1 MADGDKIKQVFWNIA
16 ENAVRAMREGGV
28 LRVSIERMGDD
39 WQVSFADTGTGMT
52 PQQTEKIFEPFQSNF
67 EGGTGLGLA
76 VVYQIVQAHEGKVW
90 ARSKPGQGT
99 TFVLRLRRLDA
110 ERSVAVGSSR
120 PWRRSK
126 PSQSHSSGD
135 SLQRPPGQGGRVANI
150 LVCDDERSIC
160 EMLDIALRREGHRV
174 ETVNSGQAAKNKID
188 GNLYDLIITDIK
200 MPNIDGIEVL
210 KHAHRVSPDSP
221 VILITAVDDYE
232 AAVEAVKAGGASDY
246 IRKSPGLVDE
256 IKLAINRVLEK
267 LSLSKQNFALRRDNA
282 AHNSLDNIIGSSAA
296 MEKLKQTLRTVASTA
311 STVLIH
317 GESGTGKE
325 LVARAVHICSPRA
338 GEPFVSVNCGAFPE
352 TLLESELFGYLK
364 GAFTGANQNKRGL
377 FEVAG
382 GGTIFLDEISEMTLA
397 MQVKLLRVLQE
408 RTVRPVGGTSEIP
421 IDVRVIA
428 ATNRDLDK
436 AVAEN
441 LFREDLYYRLN
452 VIPIRVPNLRERRED
467 IPLLANH
474 FQKKYAAAAGRSILR
489 VNKESLEAL
498 CGYEWPGNVR
508 QLENTVERAVALET
522 TEELHVEL
530 PAERPKARA
539 AAAGVGISGNMG
551 EVAAGRGAAARGRH
565 GNLRCRHRAHASADF
580 AGALKRR
587 ADEGR
592 RSAGNFLPV
601 VPAFDEEVRAVAA
614 SSEPRVPS

>member
-1 MADGDKIKQVFWNIA
+1 
-16 ENAVRAMREGGV
+16 MRNPPKLRQKEGG
-28 LRVSIERMGDD
+28 
-39 WQVSFADTGTGMT
+39 
-52 PQQTEKIFEPFQSNF
+52 
-67 EGGTGLGLA
+67 
-76 VVYQIVQAHEGKVW
+76 
-90 ARSKPGQGT
+90 
-99 TFVLRLRRLDA
+99 
-110 ERSVAVGSSR
+110 
-120 PWRRSK
+120 
-126 PSQSHSSGD
+126 
-135 SLQRPPGQGGRVANI
+135 VANI

-174 ETVNSGQAAKNKID
+174 ETVQSGQAAKNKID
-188 GNLYDLIITDIK
+188 GNLFDLIITDIK

-210 KHAHRVSPDSP
+210 RHAYRVSPDSP

-256 IKLAINRVLEK
+256 IKLAIDRVLEK
-267 LSLSKQNFALRRDNA
+267 LSLSKQNFALRRDA
-282 AHNSLDNIIGSSAA
+282 ASHNSLDNIIGSSAA
-296 MEKLKQTLRTVASTA
+296 MEKLKQTVRTVASTA

-338 GEPFVSVNCGAFPE
+338 TEPFVSVNCGAFPE
-352 TLLESELFGYLK
+352 SLLESELFGYLK

-408 RTVRPVGGTSEIP
+408 RTVRPVGGTSEIS

-428 ATNRDLDK
+428 ATNRDLDR

-467 IPLLANH
+467 ILLLANH
-474 FQKKYAAAAGRSILR
+474 FLKKYAAAANRSILR
-489 VNKESLEAL
+489 VNKNSLDAL
-498 CGYEWPGNVR
+498 CDYEWPGNVR
-508 QLENTVERAVALET
+508 QLENTVERAVALEMSD
-522 TEELHVEL
+522 ELHVEL

-539 AAAGVGISGNMG
+539 AAAGVGASGSISEIAPGAVLPEGVGM
-551 EVAAGRGAAARGRH
+551 EVYVANIERTLLQNSLDHSNGVQTKAADLLGISYRSFRH
-565 GNLRCRHRAHASADF
+565 LMKKYE
-580 AGALKRR
+580 L
-587 ADEGR
+587 
-592 RSAGNFLPV
+592 
-601 VPAFDEEVRAVAA
+601 
-614 SSEPRVPS
+614 

>member
-1 MADGDKIKQVFWNIA
+1 
-16 ENAVRAMREGGV
+16 
-28 LRVSIERMGDD
+28 
-39 WQVSFADTGTGMT
+39 
-52 PQQTEKIFEPFQSNF
+52 
-67 EGGTGLGLA
+67 
-76 VVYQIVQAHEGKVW
+76 
-90 ARSKPGQGT
+90 
-99 TFVLRLRRLDA
+99 
-110 ERSVAVGSSR
+110 
-120 PWRRSK
+120 
-126 PSQSHSSGD
+126 
-135 SLQRPPGQGGRVANI
+135 VANI

-174 ETVNSGQAAKNKID
+174 ETVQSGQAAKNKID
-188 GNLYDLIITDIK
+188 GNLFDLIITDIK

-210 KHAHRVSPDSP
+210 RHAHRVSPDSP

-267 LSLSKQNFALRRDNA
+267 LSLSKQNFALRRDA
-282 AHNSLDNIIGSSAA
+282 ASHNSLDNIIGSSAA
-296 MEKLKQTLRTVASTA
+296 MEKLKHTLRTVASTA

-338 GEPFVSVNCGAFPE
+338 TEPFVSVNCGAFPE
-352 TLLESELFGYLK
+352 SLLESELFGYLK

-377 FEVAG
+377 FEVAD

-428 ATNRDLDK
+428 ATNRDLDR

-467 IPLLANH
+467 ILLLANH
-474 FQKKYAAAAGRSILR
+474 FLKKYAAAANRSILR
-489 VNKESLEAL
+489 VNKNSLDAL
-498 CGYEWPGNVR
+498 CDYEWPGNVR
-508 QLENTVERAVALET
+508 QLENTVERAVALEMSD
-522 TEELHVEL
+522 ELHVEL
-530 PAERPKARA
+530 PAERPKVRA
-539 AAAGVGISGNMG
+539 AAAGVGIVGGMS
-551 EVAAGRGAAARGRH
+551 EIT
-565 GNLRCRHRAHASADF
+565 
-580 AGALKRR
+580 AGAILPEGVGMEVYVANIERGLLQNALEHSSGVQTKA
-587 ADEGR
+587 ADLLGISY
-592 RSAGNFLPV
+592 RSFRHLMKKY
-601 VPAFDEEVRAVAA
+601 EL
-614 SSEPRVPS
+614 

>member
-1 MADGDKIKQVFWNIA
+1 M
-16 ENAVRAMREGGV
+16 
-28 LRVSIERMGDD
+28 
-39 WQVSFADTGTGMT
+39 
-52 PQQTEKIFEPFQSNF
+52 
-67 EGGTGLGLA
+67 
-76 VVYQIVQAHEGKVW
+76 
-90 ARSKPGQGT
+90 
-99 TFVLRLRRLDA
+99 
-110 ERSVAVGSSR
+110 
-120 PWRRSK
+120 
-126 PSQSHSSGD
+126 
-135 SLQRPPGQGGRVANI
+135 ANI

-160 EMLDIALRREGHRV
+160 EMLDIALRRDGHRV
-174 ETVNSGQAAKNKID
+174 ETVQSGQAAKNKID

-200 MPNIDGIEVL
+200 MPNVDGIEVL
-210 KHAHRVSPDSP
+210 RHAHRVSPDSP

-267 LSLSKQNFALRRDNA
+267 LALSKQNFALRRDAA
-282 AHNSLDNIIGSSAA
+282 AHNSLDNIIGSSST
-296 MEKLKQTLRTVASTA
+296 MEKLKQTVRTVASTA

-338 GEPFVSVNCGAFPE
+338 SEPFVSVNCGAFPE
-352 TLLESELFGYLK
+352 SLLESELFGYLK
-364 GAFTGANQNKRGL
+364 GAFTGATQNKRGL

-408 RTVRPVGGTSEIP
+408 RSVRPVGGTSEIAV
-421 IDVRVIA
+421 DVRVIA
-428 ATNRDLDK
+428 ATNRDLEK

-474 FQKKYAAAAGRSILR
+474 FFKKYAAAANRRILR
-489 VNKESLEAL
+489 LNKQSLEGL

-508 QLENTVERAVALET
+508 QLENTIERAVALEIS
-522 TEELHVEL
+522 EELHVEL
-530 PAERPKARA
+530 PVERPKARA
-539 AAAGVGISGNMG
+539 AAVGATSPSEIELGAVLPAGVGMENYVANIERTLVQNALDKSNGVQTKAADLLGISY
-551 EVAAGRGAAARGRH
+551 RSFRH
-565 GNLRCRHRAHASADF
+565 LMKKYE
-580 AGALKRR
+580 L
-587 ADEGR
+587 
-592 RSAGNFLPV
+592 
-601 VPAFDEEVRAVAA
+601 
-614 SSEPRVPS
+614 